1 MTMFRCSNCSRFVEE
16 GVLMENHL
24 TNDEF
29 FVLEEVCPY
38 CKNYI
43 YEITKEGDENYN

>member
-1 MTMFRCSNCSRFVEE
+1 MTMFRCSNCSRIIEE
-16 GVLMENHL
+16 GILIENHL
-24 TNDEF
+24 TNDEY

-43 YEITKEGDENYN
+43 YEITEEGDENNN